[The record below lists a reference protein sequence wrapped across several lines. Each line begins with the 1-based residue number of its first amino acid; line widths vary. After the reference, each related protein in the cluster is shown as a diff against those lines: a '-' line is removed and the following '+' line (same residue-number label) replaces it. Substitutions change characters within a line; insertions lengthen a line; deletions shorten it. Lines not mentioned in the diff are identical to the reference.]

1 MRSAR
6 WDREV
11 GTEELHARLSRIE
24 GQVRGIG
31 RMIDQDRSCLEVAT
45 QIQAIHA
52 ALDQVGLA
60 LLARRMWHRLER
72 EPGTAPELVAEVMDP
87 VARLLRRG

>member
-1 MRSAR
+1 MRSSR

-11 GTEELHARLSRIE
+11 RPGELHARLDRIE
-24 GQVRGIG
+24 RQVRGIG
-31 RMIDQDRSCLEVAT
+31 RMIDEDRSCLEVAT

-60 LLARRMWHRLER
+60 LLARHTWHRLEL
-72 EPGTAPELVAEVMDP
+72 APNATPDLVAEVMEP